1 MIGTVKTFQKKIKSS
16 IWARKEKGMYMA
28 SVAPYGYT
36 KSKEDKHKLVVNK
49 QEARIVKEYIKSI
62 VKENQ

>member
-1 MIGTVKTFQKKIKSS
+1 MIGTVKDISKKIKSS

-36 KSKEDKHKLVVNK
+36 KSKEDKHKLVVNET
-49 QEARIVKEYIKSI
+49 EARIVKENI
-62 VKENQ
+62 